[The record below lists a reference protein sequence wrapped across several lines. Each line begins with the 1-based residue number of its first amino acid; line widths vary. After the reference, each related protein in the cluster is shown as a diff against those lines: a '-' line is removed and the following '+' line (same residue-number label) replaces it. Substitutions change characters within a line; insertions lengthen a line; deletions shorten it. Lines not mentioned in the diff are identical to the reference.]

1 MNRLAVLPL
10 RPRRILLAL
19 GTLALLALSWVIA
32 PEAHALDS
40 GDIFV
45 TAIQGEV
52 EFTLNGTPRALKDGA
67 ALVLP
72 AIVRTGKNGSVELR
86 QGHTSIQVGPGTELH
101 FPATE
106 VRRGPVDR
114 IIQPRGNVFYDV
126 GKRNGRLLRVET
138 PVLVGVVK
146 GTQFNVAV
154 LDDGAAISLFEGR
167 LEILDA
173 SGGSVDLQA
182 GEIAAR
188 RQGESATRVLKMSS
202 NAPSG
207 AAPRTSSNVRAAG
220 SELSAGNGRDAGA
233 DADDN
238 VSSSLLASDMNLAS
252 AGAVLVP
259 VDPVGNTPEVPVEP
273 AQPDVGSG
281 APDDGGVPPDIG
293 APVDSPVPPDLG
305 AGGDGAAPSD
315 GGAGGLPVVDTGA
328 PPVDVGPDLGTGPD
342 AGAEPDLGTG
352 PDLGTDPE
360 PVPDLDIDDGN
371 NGHGNDDDRD
381 DSSNPGR
388 SGNKGREK

>member
-114 IIQPRGNVFYDV
+114 IIQPKGNVFYDV

-154 LDDGAAISLFEGR
+154 LEDGAAISLFEGR

-173 SGGSVDLQA
+173 SGGSVDLRA

-207 AAPRTSSNVRAAG
+207 AAPRTSSNVRAVG
-220 SELSAGNGRDAGA
+220 GELSAGNGRDAAA

-281 APDDGGVPPDIG
+281 APDDGGIPPD
-293 APVDSPVPPDLG
+293 
-305 AGGDGAAPSD
+305 GGT
-315 GGAGGLPVVDTGA
+315 GGLPVVDTGT

-342 AGAEPDLGTG
+342 VGAEPDLGTG